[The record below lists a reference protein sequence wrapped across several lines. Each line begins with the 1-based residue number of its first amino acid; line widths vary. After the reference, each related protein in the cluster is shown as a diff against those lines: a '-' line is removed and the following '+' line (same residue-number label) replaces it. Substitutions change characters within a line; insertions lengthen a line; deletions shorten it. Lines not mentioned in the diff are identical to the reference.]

1 MTRMDLSIKRNRLT
15 DIEKKLV
22 TAKEKEAGGGIDWG
36 FGSADANY
44 YVYT

>member
-1 MTRMDLSIKRNRLT
+1 MTQMDLSIKRNRLT
-15 DIEKKLV
+15 DTEKRLV
-22 TAKEKEAGGGIDWG
+22 TAKGKGAGGGIDWG